1 MVSIK
6 GEWTPF
12 ADLQDQLFHL
22 RLWGLIPPKGEKL
35 RSVMVTDG
43 YWGVPEPCRVV
54 GYQTDKWAV
63 IELHGGFHAIHG
75 EYLAELQPYA
85 HQKLPRGICFA
96 DILSKYVVIDIE
108 TTGFNFHRDRI
119 IEIAA
124 VIYEYGQ
131 KKDQFQTLVNP
142 EIPLPSDVVALTGIT
157 QEDLADAPT
166 LSSISNDFL
175 TFIGDLPLVG
185 HNILTFDVPFLSAQ
199 ISQLENPII
208 DTLPM
213 ARKVFD
219 LLPTHKLEYLKNTL
233 DLSSSESHR
242 ALADVETTNA
252 LLWACLSPRR
262 YEWKVFSAYLNKG
275 TTATSNVR
283 PAKPKTSR
291 PYSQRAFEKIDIKSI
306 VPTERINETGP
317 LFGKNIVF
325 TGTLSL
331 SRESAMQ
338 LAVNAGAT
346 LKSTISGKT
355 DYLVVGKQDVTLVGM
370 DGKST
375 KEEAAESLNQSG
387 KANIKIITEQEFL
400 SLIHKEGAL
409 A

>member
-1 MVSIK
+1 MVPIK

-12 ADLQDQLFHL
+12 ADLQDHLSHL
-22 RLWGLIPPKGEKL
+22 RLWGLIPPKSEKL
-35 RSVMVTDG
+35 RPVMVTDG
-43 YWGVPEPCRVV
+43 YFGSPEPCTIV
-54 GYQTDKWAV
+54 GYQTDNWAV
-63 IELHGGFHAIHG
+63 IELHGSFHAIYG

-85 HQKLPRGICFA
+85 YQKLPWGMCFA
-96 DILSKYVVIDIE
+96 EILSKYVVIDIE
-108 TTGFNFHRDRI
+108 TTGFDFHRDRI

-142 EIPLPSDVVALTGIT
+142 EMLLPDDVVDLTGIT
-157 QEDLADAPT
+157 QEDLAGAPT

-185 HNILTFDVPFLSAQ
+185 HNILTFDAPFLSAQ

-213 ARKVFD
+213 ARNVFD
-219 LLPTHKLEYLKNTL
+219 LLPMHNLEYLKNTL
-233 DLSSSESHR
+233 DLSSSVSHR

-262 YEWKVFSAYLNKG
+262 YERKVFSAYLNKR
-275 TTATSNVR
+275 TIATS
-283 PAKPKTSR
+283 KTRSTKTKA
-291 PYSQRAFEKIDIKSI
+291 SKSHASKTFEHVDIKAI
-306 VPTERINETGP
+306 VPTDKIDETCP

-346 LKSTISGKT
+346 LKSSVSRKT

-370 DGKST
+370 DGKSN

-387 KANIKIITEQEFL
+387 KANIKIITEQDFI
-400 SLIHKEGAL
+400 SLINKEGVL